1 MISYALALTSTAA
14 LRRPLLGSRRRF
26 PLRAA
31 LGRLLG
37 PDGGGGRPVE
47 AVAEVVRAD
56 AGHDLVVLHGL
67 GHALRARHD
76 RTRHAKGTENGYISA
91 KGSYLNDVRIEGEGG
106 GLSKT

>member
-1 MISYALALTSTAA
+1 MDDPILTSTAT
-14 LRRPLLGSRRRF
+14 LGPLLGSRRRF

-76 RTRHAKGTENGYISA
+76 GTRHADGRDEREWLHFS
-91 KGSYLNDVRIEGEGG
+91 
-106 GLSKT
+106 